1 MVQAI
6 NQAIQQ
12 MPSKCKLIFLLIKE
26 DGPKYKDVAQILNI
40 SQKTVEN
47 QMGIALKKLA
57 AALHLKITVSN

>member
-12 MPSKCKLIFLLIKE
+12 MPSKYKLIFLLIKE